1 LIAKIENT
9 KTGTEVLEII
19 NIYIIFTVHMYVVGL
34 FNGIGPKLN
43 DLIILISLWLEI
55 NIIGLMVD

>member
-1 LIAKIENT
+1 
-9 KTGTEVLEII
+9 
-19 NIYIIFTVHMYVVGL
+19 MYVVGL
-34 FNGIGPKLN
+34 FNGIGPTLN